1 MYSGKPIIHSV
12 NTSNDLVQIAKAGVS
27 IQPENPREIANKI
40 IEISKMGNEI
50 LKKWGENGK
59 KADPTAK
66 KGIGDDGGYFY
77 DPEYVKTVERCQT
90 SHLPAPYAPT
100 PMEQGINV
108 YYTNLKYGEIDFAI
122 IEDNFTRRNA
132 HKSFIFL

>member
-40 IEISKMGNEI
+40 IEISNMGNEI

-59 KADPTAK
+59 K
-66 KGIGDDGGYFY
+66 
-77 DPEYVKTVERCQT
+77 YVEENHTYT
-90 SHLPAPYAPT
+90 HLT
-100 PMEQGINV
+100 QLLITTFKN
-108 YYTNLKYGEIDFAI
+108 D
-122 IEDNFTRRNA
+122 
-132 HKSFIFL
+132 